1 MICGSLVLVLDPR
14 FMMALFEQ
22 NPDLFSANWLASSW
36 TDFIAI
42 LKDQYDD
49 QPYKTNTSSSDM
61 LELEGDGDS
70 DDLFH
75 NPLLVGAAPASAT
88 TSFTPEDELRKYLK
102 EPRYIPE
109 KGADQSPL
117 LWWKLHA
124 RFYPRLAHC
133 ARDVLAIPGML
144 IYIS

>member
-1 MICGSLVLVLDPR
+1 
-14 FMMALFEQ
+14 MMALFGQ
-22 NPDLFSANWLASSW
+22 HSDLFPADWLASSW
-36 TDFIAI
+36 TEFITM

-49 QPYKTNTSSSDM
+49 KCTNTNTVTSDSSEPNDDT
-61 LELEGDGDS
+61 G
-70 DDLFH
+70 DDLFR
-75 NPLLVGAAPASAT
+75 NPLLVGVAPTEAT

-124 RFYPRLAHC
+124 KHYPRLARC
-133 ARDVLAIPGML
+133 ARDVLAMPGML
-144 IYIS
+144 ITIS